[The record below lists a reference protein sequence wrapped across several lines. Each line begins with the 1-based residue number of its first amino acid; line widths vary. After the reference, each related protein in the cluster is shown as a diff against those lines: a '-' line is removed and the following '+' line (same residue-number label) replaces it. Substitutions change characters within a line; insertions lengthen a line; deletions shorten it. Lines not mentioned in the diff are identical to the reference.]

1 LFRFVIS
8 TQLSLNIVL
17 SSSIGIDLYYPGS
30 LQKMLD
36 SAEGR
41 LHVLERDIGIL
52 MHETQLNHPQAPA
65 FQALQLNPL
74 LLPDTPSP
82 PLPESEVLAEIPYA
96 EQDDVR
102 VAQLNEQLLIIMQM
116 TQAQLQKLT
125 WIRQVY
131 LTPSGRLQA
140 WQFQNPPEESHFS
153 MHSNQHHALNE
164 WANLRSRVFSIQNT
178 THYFLQRFYT
188 PSPKTT
194 TP

>member
-1 LFRFVIS
+1 MP
-8 TQLSLNIVL
+8 TNAD
-17 SSSIGIDLYYPGS
+17 IDLYYPRS
-30 LQKMLD
+30 LQKMID
-36 SAEGR
+36 SAESR
-41 LHVLERDIGIL
+41 LHLLERDIGIL
-52 MHETQLNHPQAPA
+52 MNETQLNHPQAPT
-65 FQALQLNPL
+65 FQALQLTPL

-82 PLPESEVLAEIPYA
+82 PLPESEILAEIPYA

-140 WQFQNPPEESHFS
+140 WQTQKTFAESHFY
-153 MHSNQHHALNE
+153 MHSDKHDALNE

-178 THYFLQRFYT
+178 TDYFLHRFYT
-188 PSPKTT
+188 PSPKTMS
-194 TP
+194 P